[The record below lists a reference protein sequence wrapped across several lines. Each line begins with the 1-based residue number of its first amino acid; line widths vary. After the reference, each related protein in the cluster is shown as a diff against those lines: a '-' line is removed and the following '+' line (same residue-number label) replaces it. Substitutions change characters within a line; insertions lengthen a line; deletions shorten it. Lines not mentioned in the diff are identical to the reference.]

1 MRKNTCIRC
10 GGAMQSMGTMEFQRG
25 SYGLLLGNLNHLA
38 SGALEAEVYAC
49 KTCGKLE
56 FYLPEEEKTDA
67 IAQAACP
74 RCGKL
79 HDLDDAVCP
88 HCGTRLM
95 D

>member
-1 MRKNTCIRC
+1 MRKNTCLRC

-25 SYGLLLGNLNHLA
+25 SYGLLLGNLNHLV

-74 RCGKL
+74 RCGKM

-88 HCGTRLM
+88 HCGTRLV